1 MQSNPTV
8 EHIAKLLYDYTHSQG
23 FPVVRVTVWETPTS
37 FATFGGETTE
47 SHMPVTRLAV
57 FDLDGTLIDSRR
69 DLADSANDMLAAY
82 GAPPL
87 GEEQIASMVGSGAP
101 TLVKRVM
108 TAAGVDAPIDE
119 ALPRFLAAYDGRLTN
134 HTRPYDGI
142 PGLLEELQTRRTAM
156 ALLTN
161 KPLQQSIRILDA
173 FGLSKYFQWVVGG
186 DGPWPRK
193 PAPDGM
199 RYLMQEAAA
208 SPGET
213 LLIGDS
219 TIDLQTSRNAGV
231 RICLA
236 RYGFGF
242 ADLAGNELRGDESI
256 VDTPAEIADCSMHLD
271 SNGWSGEG
279 AFTQVV
285 VDRLGTIREGRR
297 REGRRRACHPVG
309 GRLQLHRQRNLRHV
323 HHRRAI

>member
-1 MQSNPTV
+1 
-8 EHIAKLLYDYTHSQG
+8 
-23 FPVVRVTVWETPTS
+23 
-37 FATFGGETTE
+37 
-47 SHMPVTRLAV
+47 V

-69 DLADSANDMLAAY
+69 DLADSANEVLAAY

-87 GEEQIASMVGSGAP
+87 DEERIVSMVGSGAP
-101 TLVKRVM
+101 TLVKRVL
-108 TAAGVDAPIDE
+108 TAAGVDAPVDE
-119 ALPRFLAAYDGRLTN
+119 ALTRFLAAYDGRLTK

-142 PGLLEELQTRRTAM
+142 PGLLDELQKRRTAM

-161 KPLQQSIRILDA
+161 KPLEQSVRILDA

-193 PAPDGM
+193 PAPDGI
-199 RYLMQEAAA
+199 RYLMREAAA
-208 SPGET
+208 GPGET

-242 ADLAGNELRGDESI
+242 ADLAETDLRGDESI
-256 VDTPAEIADCSMHLD
+256 VDIPAEITGVLD
-271 SNGWSGEG
+271 
-279 AFTQVV
+279 APQ
-285 VDRLGTIREGRR
+285 
-297 REGRRRACHPVG
+297 
-309 GRLQLHRQRNLRHV
+309 
-323 HHRRAI
+323 